1 MQAVFDVVLPVFGIV
16 LAGYLS
22 GRVKL
27 LGPDSSEALN
37 KFCYWFALPPIL
49 FLGPARVPF
58 AQIFDLPFIATFLGG
73 VAIAWLAALAV
84 QAAFFR
90 AGLAQTALALLSGTF
105 SNVGYM
111 GIPLFIAAF
120 GAAHALPA
128 VLITATYTLTLVAFT
143 VVLVE
148 SGQSG
153 GRGQGGAGR
162 AARNVAL
169 GLLKSPL
176 VMAPLAGLGWN
187 LTGLP
192 LPKPVVNLGELLG
205 AAAGP
210 CALFAIGLFLSTRSL
225 ATLAGGRK
233 SIEVGWLVIVKLL
246 VQPLAT
252 WVLAGFFGLSPFMTG
267 TAVLLAALPTAALCF
282 VLAQQYKLY
291 VERASATILVSTV
304 LSAATISA
312 VMILFAEAWPR
323 P

>member
-58 AQIFDLPFIATFLGG
+58 AQVFDLPFIATFLGG

-90 AGLAQTALALLSGTF
+90 ADIAQTALALLAGTF

-120 GAAHALPA
+120 GAANALPA

-148 SGQSG
+148 SGLS
-153 GRGQGGAGR
+153 GQGKAGR
-162 AARNVAL
+162 AARNVAM

-176 VMAPLAGLGWN
+176 VMAPLAGLAWN
-187 LTGLP
+187 LTGVP
-192 LPKPVVNLGELLG
+192 LPKPAVNFGELLG

-252 WVLAGFFGLSPFMTG
+252 WLLAGYFGLSPFMTG

-291 VERASATILVSTV
+291 VERASATILVSTL

>member
-1 MQAVFDVVLPVFGIV
+1 MQAAFDVVLPVFGIV
-16 LAGYLS
+16 FAGYLS

-58 AQIFDLPFIATFLGG
+58 AQVFDWPFIGTFVGG
-73 VAIAWLAALAV
+73 VAIAWLAGLAV
-84 QAAFFR
+84 QAVFFR
-90 AGLAQTALALLSGTF
+90 AGLAQTALALLAGTF

-120 GAAHALPA
+120 GAANALPA

-148 SGQSG
+148 SGLS
-153 GRGQGGAGR
+153 GQGGAGR
-162 AARNVAL
+162 AARNVAM

-176 VMAPLAGLGWN
+176 VMAPLAGLAWN
-187 LTGLP
+187 LTGIP
-192 LPKPVVNLGELLG
+192 LPKPVTNFGEILG

-225 ATLAGGRK
+225 ATLAGGKK
-233 SIEVGWLVIVKLL
+233 SIEVGWLVIVKLI
-246 VQPLAT
+246 VQPAAT
-252 WVLAGFFGLSPFMTG
+252 WLLAGYFGLSPLMTG
-267 TAVLLAALPTAALCF
+267 TAVLLAALPSAALCF

-291 VERASATILVSTV
+291 VERASAAILVSTA

-312 VMILFAEAWPR
+312 IMILFAESWPAR
-323 P
+323 

>member
-16 LAGYLS
+16 LLGYLS

-58 AQIFDLPFIATFLGG
+58 AQVFDLPFIATFLGG
-73 VAIAWLAALAV
+73 VAIAWLVALAG

-90 AGLAQTALALLSGTF
+90 AGLAQTALALLTGTF

-120 GAAHALPA
+120 GAANALPA
-128 VLITATYTLTLVAFT
+128 VLITATYTVTLVAFT
-143 VVLVE
+143 VILVE
-148 SGQSG
+148 SGLS
-153 GRGQGGAGR
+153 GQGGAGR

-176 VMAPLAGLGWN
+176 VMAPLAGLAWN
-187 LTGLP
+187 LTGIP
-192 LPKPVVNLGELLG
+192 LPKAAVNFGEILA

-210 CALFAIGLFLSTRSL
+210 CALFAIGLFLATRSL

-233 SIEVGWLVIVKLL
+233 SVEVGWLVLVKLI

-252 WVLAGFFGLSPFMTG
+252 WWLAGVFGLPPFAAGMAVVLAS
-267 TAVLLAALPTAALCF
+267 LPTAALCF

-304 LSAATISA
+304 LSAGTISA
-312 VMILFAEAWPR
+312 VMILYAEAWPR

>member
-1 MQAVFDVVLPVFGIV
+1 MQAVFDVVLPVFGII

-22 GRVKL
+22 GRIKL
-27 LGPDSSEALN
+27 LGPDSCDALN

-58 AQIFDLPFIATFLGG
+58 AQVFDLPFIGTLVGG
-73 VAIAWLAALAV
+73 VAVAWLVGLAGQAL
-84 QAAFFR
+84 FFR

-120 GAAHALPA
+120 GAANALPA
-128 VLITATYTLTLVAFT
+128 VLTTATYTLTLVAFT
-143 VVLVE
+143 VILIE
-148 SGQSG
+148 SGLS
-153 GRGQGGAGR
+153 GQGGVGR
-162 AARNVAL
+162 AARNVAM

-176 VMAPLAGLGWN
+176 VVAPLAGLAWN
-187 LTGLP
+187 LGGLP
-192 LPKPVVNLGELLG
+192 LPKPVVNFGEILG

-225 ATLAGGRK
+225 STLAGGRK
-233 SIEVGWLVIVKLL
+233 SLEVGWLVLVKLI
-246 VQPLAT
+246 VQPVAT
-252 WVLAGFFGLSPFMTG
+252 WILAGVFGLPAYP
-267 TAVLLAALPTAALCF
+267 TAIAIILAALPTAALCF

-304 LSAATISA
+304 LSAGTISA
-312 VMILFAEAWPR
+312 VMILFADALAQR
-323 P
+323 